1 MSRDINKMF
10 ENRENLCKSVID
22 NMQPKSQWNDD
33 VYLANGCK
41 ERFLTISDI
50 PELIHEEIFMAG
62 MAELIDDY
70 YVERD
75 GLAVHSLIFTIAGSG
90 ILTTSDRVELIEA
103 NTLLILP
110 AQTPFRFELNSVDNY
125 WKIIWL
131 LPQPTIKWKQFAD
144 FGQTIL
150 AYHQCERIWSLLSLI
165 HCEIGGKLGL
175 RRLLV
180 SELNLLLTGIE
191 TKSTRSV
198 SRVHTLF
205 NQVESQLHL
214 PWTVKEMASR
224 CFISEEQL
232 NRISKNLY
240 GMSPRTRLIHLR
252 MQKAIDLLQY
262 REWTISMIALRL
274 GYKDPYNF
282 THRFKKYFGCSPS
295 KYRKNI
301 LPIINNKVRSDNK

>member
-1 MSRDINKMF
+1 MF

-22 NMQPKSQWNDD
+22 NMKPKLQWNDD
-33 VYLANGCK
+33 VYLSNRCK
-41 ERFLTISDI
+41 ERFLTTSDI
-50 PELIHEEIFMAG
+50 PELIQEGIFMAG
-62 MAELIDDY
+62 MAELVDGY
-70 YVERD
+70 HVERD
-75 GLAVHSLIFTIAGSG
+75 GVGVHSLIFTIAGSG
-90 ILTTSDRVELIEA
+90 ILTTQDTVELIEA

-110 AQTPFRFELNSVDNY
+110 AHTPFRFELNSADNY
-125 WKIIWL
+125 WKIVWL
-131 LPQPTIKWKQFAD
+131 LPQLTDKWKQLTD

-150 AYHQCERIWSLLSLI
+150 AYHQCERIWSLMSLI
-165 HCEIGGKLGL
+165 HCEIEGKLGF

-205 NQVESQLHL
+205 NQIESQLHL

-240 GMSPRTRLIHLR
+240 NMSPRTRLIHLR
-252 MQKAIDLLQY
+252 MEKAVDLLKY

-295 KYRKNI
+295 QYRKNMI
-301 LPIINNKVRSDNK
+301 LNINKKS